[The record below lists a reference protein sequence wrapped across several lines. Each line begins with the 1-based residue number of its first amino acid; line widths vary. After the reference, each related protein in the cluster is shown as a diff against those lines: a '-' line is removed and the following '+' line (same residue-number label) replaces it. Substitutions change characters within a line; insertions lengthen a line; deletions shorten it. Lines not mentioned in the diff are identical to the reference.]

1 VRTLDLEQERG
12 LGEIL
17 TTCLSLYASYFLL
30 FATLA
35 FGVVLPVDLA
45 LYGVGAGQLW
55 SGYDDSPPLAVSIA
69 ALPVATLVVLPLVS
83 ANHARAVVALGE
95 GTVPA
100 IGRTLLEGVRLLPA
114 VALVVLLYDLGS
126 FAGLLLLIVPG
137 VYLYVRW
144 YVCAQAAVVEG
155 LRGRRALRRSGD
167 LIKGSW
173 WRVFGISIVIGLIV
187 AAAEAG
193 ISMPLD
199 VLADRADSGLVSLAG
214 EVLAEAI
221 IYSFGALSATLL
233 YFDLRSRCDRREPEQ

>member
-17 TTCLSLYASYFLL
+17 STCLSLYARYFLL

-35 FGVVLPVDLA
+35 FGVVLPIDLA

-55 SGYDDSPPLAVSIA
+55 SGYDDNPPLAVEIA
-69 ALPVATLVVLPLVS
+69 ALPVAWLVVLPLIS

-95 GTVPA
+95 GAVPA
-100 IGRTLLEGVRLLPA
+100 IGRTLLEGVRFVPA
-114 VALVVLLYDLGS
+114 VALVVLLYNLGS
-126 FAGLLLLIVPG
+126 FAGLVLLIVPG

-155 LRGRRALRRSGD
+155 LRGSRALGRSAD
-167 LIKGSW
+167 LVKGTW
-173 WRVFGISIVIGLIV
+173 WRVFGISIVLGLIV

-214 EVLAEAI
+214 EVLSDAI

-233 YFDLRSRCDRREPEQ
+233 YFDLRSRHDQPEPEQ

>member
-1 VRTLDLEQERG
+1 L
-12 LGEIL
+12 
-17 TTCLSLYASYFLL
+17 LSVSCCRSISRCTAS
-30 FATLA
+30 A
-35 FGVVLPVDLA
+35 P
-45 LYGVGAGQLW
+45 
-55 SGYDDSPPLAVSIA
+55 
-69 ALPVATLVVLPLVS
+69 
-83 ANHARAVVALGE
+83 
-95 GTVPA
+95 
-100 IGRTLLEGVRLLPA
+100 
-114 VALVVLLYDLGS
+114 GS
-126 FAGLLLLIVPG
+126 FGRATTTVRRR

-155 LRGRRALRRSGD
+155 LRGRRALGRSGD

-214 EVLAEAI
+214 LVLSDAI

-233 YFDLRSRCDRREPEQ
+233 YFDLRSRHDQPEPEQ